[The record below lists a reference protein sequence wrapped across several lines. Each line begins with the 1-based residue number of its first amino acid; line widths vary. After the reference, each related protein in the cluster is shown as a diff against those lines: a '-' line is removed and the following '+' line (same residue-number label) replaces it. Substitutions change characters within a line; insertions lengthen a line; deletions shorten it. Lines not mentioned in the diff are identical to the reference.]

1 MKWKHWK
8 KWALV
13 GGIILI
19 GCSARFLSISQIEK
33 NSIIT
38 ISDSDVFQQWEIRD
52 AIQQTAADFT
62 IWHPLSPQIH
72 ATAQTFSYEESLCQT
87 EWECNNYG
95 CKRENFIVISCTF
108 LTDETA
114 SHTVLDMQDNTVY
127 SQTRIFTMKA
137 KFLPWVLQSR
147 GEG

>member
-1 MKWKHWK
+1 MKWRHWK

-38 ISDSDVFQQWEIRD
+38 ISDSDVFQQWEIRA

-62 IWHPLSPQIH
+62 IWHPPPHKSMQLLKH
-72 ATAQTFSYEESLCQT
+72 
-87 EWECNNYG
+87 
-95 CKRENFIVISCTF
+95 F
-108 LTDETA
+108 LTRNPSARPNGNAATTA
-114 SHTVLDMQDNTVY
+114 VNEKIS
-127 SQTRIFTMKA
+127 S
-137 KFLPWVLQSR
+137 
-147 GEG
+147 

>member
-1 MKWKHWK
+1 MKWRHWK

-19 GCSARFLSISQIEK
+19 GCSACFLSISQIEK
-33 NSIIT
+33 NSVIT
-38 ISDSDVFQQWEIRD
+38 ISDSDVFQQWEIRA

-62 IWHPLSPQIH
+62 IWHPLSPQMH

-87 EWECNNYG
+87 EWEGSNYG

-114 SHTVLDMQDNTVY
+114 SRTVLDMQDNTVY
-127 SQTRIFTMKA
+127 SQTWIFTRKA
-137 KFLPWVLQSR
+137 KFLPWVLQSQ

>member
-33 NSIIT
+33 NSVIT
-38 ISDSDVFQQWEIRD
+38 ISDSDVFQQWEIRA

-62 IWHPLSPQIH
+62 ISTNPCNCSNIFLRGIPLPDRM
-72 ATAQTFSYEESLCQT
+72 E
-87 EWECNNYG
+87 
-95 CKRENFIVISCTF
+95 
-108 LTDETA
+108 
-114 SHTVLDMQDNTVY
+114 MQ
-127 SQTRIFTMKA
+127 QLR
-137 KFLPWVLQSR
+137 L
-147 GEG
+147 